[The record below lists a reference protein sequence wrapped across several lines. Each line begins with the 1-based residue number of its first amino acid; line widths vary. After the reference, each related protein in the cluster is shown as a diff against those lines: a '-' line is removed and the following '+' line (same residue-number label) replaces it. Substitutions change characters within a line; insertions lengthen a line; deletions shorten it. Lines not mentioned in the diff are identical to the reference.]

1 MFGSWGGA
9 RKGAGRKKLSPAKK
23 KQSVSVYLSKGELDF
38 IDQYDGKNRSEKL
51 RNLIRDVIEK
61 TDQT

>member
-38 IDQYDGKNRSEKL
+38 IDQYDG
-51 RNLIRDVIEK
+51 
-61 TDQT
+61 